1 MSSARNSLF
10 WTNFYGTVMS
20 PDDGSN
26 TLKRLSICT
35 ILHGATTQK
44 TIIFILADMRI
55 WNLNLCPI
63 FLNLVKSV
71 HWSNCLTAVTFPPCF
86 CHFDDKQ
93 ALAERSWEISSSA
106 SGNASIWWPDSTETC
121 VCAYGP
127 QERDANW
134 LWYRHE
140 KNCWHRPICWTQH
153 ELQNMILNVIN
164 RHERQIN
171 FSGLI
176 AKYRGWRSFIFEL
189 FRLEFR
195 TKNSFLTDCDN
206 NKILV
211 NYPSSNF
218 N

>member
-1 MSSARNSLF
+1 MTRWWALMM
-10 WTNFYGTVMS
+10 TV
-20 PDDGSN
+20 N

-35 ILHGATTQK
+35 RLHGTTTQK
-44 TIIFILADMRI
+44 TIIFILADK
-55 WNLNLCPI
+55 NLKSQFVSNILKP
-63 FLNLVKSV
+63 LVLSRVVKTV
-71 HWSNCLTAVTFPPCF
+71 HWRNCLTAVTFPSCI
-86 CHFDDKQ
+86 CHFDGKQ

-127 QERDANW
+127 QEPDANW

-140 KNCWHRPICWTQH
+140 KNCWHRPICWTQN
-153 ELQNMILNVIN
+153 ELQNMIQNVIN

-195 TKNSFLTDCDN
+195 TKKSFLTDCDN
-206 NKILV
+206 SKIHV
-211 NYPSSNF
+211 NYP
-218 N
+218 